1 MVKKGLVVLVLA
13 VLVAGGAF
21 AQAGLK
27 LSAGVGGYFTS
38 DFGGGYEESTSL
50 TTTTRKFPYTGG
62 GGFLFLDAT
71 FAELSFGFWGGS
83 GKLETTTTTTVPII
97 GSNTSTRKVN
107 ISYTGLDIGLLGKY
121 PFAISNKLSLFPLLG
136 INFRII
142 VAGKGE
148 GGKLDDPEDFSALW
162 FRLGG
167 GLDYSF
173 TNSIY
178 LRAGIL
184 YGLRLPNKFETDAVD
199 AAENTGLLSTDAN
212 TLLGHGLEI
221 KVAVGFR
228 F

>member
-21 AQAGLK
+21 AQAGFK
-27 LSAGVGGYFTS
+27 LSAGAGGYFTS
-38 DFGGGYEESTSL
+38 DFGGGYETSTRFSTS
-50 TTTTRKFPYTGG
+50 TSEFPYAGG

-83 GKLETTTTTTVPII
+83 GKSETTGGIFN
-97 GSNTSTRKVN
+97 GKVN

-121 PFAISNKLSLFPLLG
+121 PFTISNQLSLFPLFG
-136 INFRII
+136 ITFRVILS
-142 VAGKGE
+142 GKSGNV
-148 GGKLDDPEDFSALW
+148 KLDDPEDFSALW

-184 YGLRLPNKFETDAVD
+184 YGLRLPNKAENDAVER
-199 AAENTGLLSTDAN
+199 AENSIISTDAN